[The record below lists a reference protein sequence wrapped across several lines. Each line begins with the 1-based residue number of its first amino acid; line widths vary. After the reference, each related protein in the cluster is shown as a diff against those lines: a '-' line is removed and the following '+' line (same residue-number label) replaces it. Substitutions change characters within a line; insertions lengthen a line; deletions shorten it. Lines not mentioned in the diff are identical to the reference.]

1 MNKMLFGLT
10 MTMVDGDGDGQRPA
24 SEPRRAL
31 SLVPLNGGCSG
42 RLGHAVSWVSTVS
55 AVGL

>member
-10 MTMVDGDGDGQRPA
+10 MTMVDGDGDGDGQRPS

-31 SLVPLNGGCSG
+31 SPVPLNGG
-42 RLGHAVSWVSTVS
+42 
-55 AVGL
+55 